1 MWNSWFSKVPWPAL
15 TKVALLIFL
24 IISGNLVA
32 TWFVDG
38 LSVDIRPSNEEAVHK
53 TLMVSAASYALLIAI
68 PFVPGVEVGFAILAM
83 LGPPIVFL
91 VYVSTLVGLTISYTV
106 GRLIPLHMLSRGL
119 DLMRFQRTSQL
130 VNMLEPMTQDERLAF
145 LVSKSPSRLIPF
157 LLRHRYIAL
166 IVAINLPGN
175 FLIGGGGGI
184 SLVAGVSKLFSAPG
198 FFASIAIAVAP
209 VPLLVVLFGK
219 SVLLD

>member
-1 MWNSWFSKVPWPAL
+1 
-15 TKVALLIFL
+15 
-24 IISGNLVA
+24 
-32 TWFVDG
+32 
-38 LSVDIRPSNEEAVHK
+38 
-53 TLMVSAASYALLIAI
+53 MVSAASYALLIAI

-106 GRLIPLHMLSRGL
+106 GRLIPLHMLIRGL

>member
-91 VYVSTLVGLTISYTV
+91 VYVSTLVGLELPTV
-106 GRLIPLHMLSRGL
+106 G
-119 DLMRFQRTSQL
+119 
-130 VNMLEPMTQDERLAF
+130 
-145 LVSKSPSRLIPF
+145 
-157 LLRHRYIAL
+157 
-166 IVAINLPGN
+166 
-175 FLIGGGGGI
+175 
-184 SLVAGVSKLFSAPG
+184 
-198 FFASIAIAVAP
+198 IAILAILWA
-209 VPLLVVLFGK
+209 
-219 SVLLD
+219 